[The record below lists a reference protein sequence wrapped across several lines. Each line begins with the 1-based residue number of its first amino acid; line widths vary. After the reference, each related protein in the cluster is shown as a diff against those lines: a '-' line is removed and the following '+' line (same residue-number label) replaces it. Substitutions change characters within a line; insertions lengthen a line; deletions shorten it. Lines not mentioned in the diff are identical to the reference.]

1 MNIKFVAG
9 FQSFFRWMCGVG
21 LLLWVVTGCKFVG
34 VEMEAGLKTM
44 SKTCYELLLYKY
56 VM

>member
-9 FQSFFRWMCGVG
+9 FPLFCRWMCGVG